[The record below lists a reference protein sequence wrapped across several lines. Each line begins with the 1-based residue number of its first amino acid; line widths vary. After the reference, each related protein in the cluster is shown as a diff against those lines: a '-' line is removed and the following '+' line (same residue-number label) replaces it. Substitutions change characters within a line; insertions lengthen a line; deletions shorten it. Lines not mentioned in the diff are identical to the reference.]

1 MRRVFWI
8 KLSVFLLLA
17 LVPAS
22 MLSAGAEPETGTGS
36 RKKVTIN
43 QHGCIEVRGDF
54 QVGPTRFVLDMDPGE
69 ERTIQVKLL
78 SRQGEQRN
86 FEIGV
91 EDFSVSDDGTDSVQF
106 YGNGNGPFSARS
118 WIQPEISTIN
128 LDHGEEATISVKITV
143 PKNAAVGEHYSVVL
157 FQRTPKENARAGF
170 NMISRVGALILLTV
184 RGDTVTEGTLQQFST
199 SKRVYFALPA
209 QFLIQYRNTGTVH
222 IVPRGKIE
230 IKNMFGIT
238 VDEIPLR
245 DWYVLRSSTRRREI
259 VWLPRFA
266 LGYYTAQLSISGV
279 GGEPDIRIGA
289 PFWVIPALPVLLAI
303 IAIFGAS
310 FLVQIFFSRF
320 EIKKK
325 KER

>member
-1 MRRVFWI
+1 MSKRLVHTMVALAFA
-8 KLSVFLLLA
+8 SVLTVLA
-17 LVPAS
+17 LAVAVPGDSAAAS
-22 MLSAGAEPETGTGS
+22 H
-36 RKKVTIN
+36 VI
-43 QHGCIEVRGDF
+43 V
-54 QVGPTRFVLDMDPGE
+54 V
-69 ERTIQVKLL
+69 
-78 SRQGEQRN
+78 QGY
-86 FEIGV
+86 V
-91 EDFSVSDDGTDSVQF
+91 YDS
-106 YGNGNGPFSARS
+106 
-118 WIQPEISTIN
+118 
-128 LDHGEEATISVKITV
+128 
-143 PKNAAVGEHYSVVL
+143 
-157 FQRTPKENARAGF
+157 
-170 NMISRVGALILLTV
+170 
-184 RGDTVTEGTLQQFST
+184 EG
-199 SKRVYFALPA
+199 R
-209 QFLIQYRNTGTVH
+209 
-222 IVPRGKIE
+222 
-230 IKNMFGIT
+230 T

>member
-1 MRRVFWI
+1 
-8 KLSVFLLLA
+8 
-17 LVPAS
+17 
-22 MLSAGAEPETGTGS
+22 
-36 RKKVTIN
+36 
-43 QHGCIEVRGDF
+43 
-54 QVGPTRFVLDMDPGE
+54 
-69 ERTIQVKLL
+69 
-78 SRQGEQRN
+78 
-86 FEIGV
+86 
-91 EDFSVSDDGTDSVQF
+91 
-106 YGNGNGPFSARS
+106 
-118 WIQPEISTIN
+118 
-128 LDHGEEATISVKITV
+128 
-143 PKNAAVGEHYSVVL
+143 
-157 FQRTPKENARAGF
+157 
-170 NMISRVGALILLTV
+170 MISRVGALILLTV